1 MSNNLVIC
9 VRSMNVVGGKER
21 AVARIANA
29 LSIHYNVSIL
39 AMNGEVASFYPLHP
53 QVQQHA
59 LHTLSFLGKP
69 KSVKTVFQFL
79 AGIKELAEFI
89 NEKRP
94 ALIIGNDF
102 LLNIQLVLAKWYRR
116 AFHMPIIGWEHIT
129 LQDPVI
135 QSRRMLIWLRN
146 LFYKK
151 LTALVVVTPSDEQY
165 CNIRGIKPYLIPY
178 PQSFTFTDEID
189 YEQKKV
195 LTIARFSHQKGLDL
209 YCQLISLLKKHIG
222 EWKFTLVGKED
233 DISLSDL
240 EGFIRKY
247 EIEAYV
253 EVKSPQ
259 EDVISFYRQASIY
272 LLTSRYEG
280 LPITLIEAQ
289 TCGLPCVSFDCKT
302 GPSDIIRHGTSGF
315 IVPPFN
321 LNEMANKLQQ
331 LMNSLSLRKTMGQ
344 ESKKVAQRYNEHHI
358 MERWHTLIT
367 KTIKKQEK

>member
-1 MSNNLVIC
+1 
-9 VRSMNVVGGKER
+9 
-21 AVARIANA
+21 
-29 LSIHYNVSIL
+29 
-39 AMNGEVASFYPLHP
+39 
-53 QVQQHA
+53 
-59 LHTLSFLGKP
+59 
-69 KSVKTVFQFL
+69 
-79 AGIKELAEFI
+79 
-89 NEKRP
+89 
-94 ALIIGNDF
+94 
-102 LLNIQLVLAKWYRR
+102 
-116 AFHMPIIGWEHIT
+116 
-129 LQDPVI
+129 
-135 QSRRMLIWLRN
+135 
-146 LFYKK
+146 
-151 LTALVVVTPSDEQY
+151 
-165 CNIRGIKPYLIPY
+165 
-178 PQSFTFTDEID
+178 
-189 YEQKKV
+189 
-195 LTIARFSHQKGLDL
+195 
-209 YCQLISLLKKHIG
+209 LLKKHIG